1 MIELT
6 KEQILKRNQKVIE
19 LHNNLLENIGSIYD
33 LWIRE
38 SSNSR
43 TTNLKRLNGWK
54 LTKVE
59 KLRDFRDELLTFTI
73 EIESKKGIHKHQ
85 FGDDVIKY
93 IKRG

>member
-1 MIELT
+1 MEPN
-6 KEQILKRNQKVIE
+6 KEQILQRNQKVID
-19 LHNNLLENIGSIYD
+19 LHNNLVEHIGSIYD

-43 TTNLKRLNGWK
+43 RTNLKRLNGWK

-59 KLRDFRDELLTFTI
+59 NLRDFRDGLLTFTI

-85 FGDDVIKY
+85 FGDDVVKY
-93 IKRG
+93 ILRG